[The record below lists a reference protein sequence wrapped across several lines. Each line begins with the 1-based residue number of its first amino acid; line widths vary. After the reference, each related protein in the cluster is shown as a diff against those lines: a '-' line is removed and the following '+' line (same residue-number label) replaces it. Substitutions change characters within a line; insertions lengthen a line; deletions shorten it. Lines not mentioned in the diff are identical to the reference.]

1 MSRDQVAAA
10 VRWALAL
17 GFLGWSAWQL
27 VASWSSLQGSGL
39 VLRPGLAAGA
49 AVAGAL
55 AMVTMMVVSG
65 VGVIVAR
72 LPSVGGRVFWLGW
85 TRTWFQGF
93 FFRYLP
99 LKVVLVSE
107 RARLGARLGIPVAA
121 SVMLVVWESFLML
134 AGAGLVGGLGLLA
147 LPASA
152 DQPVSG
158 PAVVGLAVGALV
170 GSLALSPVVGAVA
183 RRFPAFAARVPGI
196 VLRVPAPWQVAL
208 VIGNGVAW
216 ALMGVSFALFCAA
229 TGPGAVPDAATLG
242 TWFVASYVG
251 GALVSVSPGGIGVR
265 EGILVL
271 GLSGAVSGPV
281 ALAWAVGH
289 RAMLTL
295 VEFALEAV
303 ATFLPLPSTPD

>member
-1 MSRDQVAAA
+1 MTGARVAAA

-27 VASWSSLQGSGL
+27 SVSWSSLQGSGL
-39 VLRPGLAAGA
+39 VFRPGLAAGA
-49 AVAGAL
+49 ALAGAL
-55 AMVTMMVVSG
+55 AMITMMGVSG
-65 VGVIVAR
+65 VGVLVAR
-72 LPSVGGRVFWLGW
+72 LPNVTGRVFWLGW

-134 AGAGLVGGLGLLA
+134 AGAGLLGGVGLLA
-147 LPASA
+147 LPAAA
-152 DQPVSG
+152 DQPVAG
-158 PAVVGLAVGALV
+158 GAVVGLAVGALL

-196 VLRVPAPWQVAL
+196 VLQVPAPWQVAL
-208 VIGNGVAW
+208 VVGNGVAW

-229 TGPGAVPDAATLG
+229 TGPGAVPDAAVLG

-271 GLSGAVSGPV
+271 GLSGAVTGPV

-303 ATFLPLPSTPD
+303 ATFLPLPERD